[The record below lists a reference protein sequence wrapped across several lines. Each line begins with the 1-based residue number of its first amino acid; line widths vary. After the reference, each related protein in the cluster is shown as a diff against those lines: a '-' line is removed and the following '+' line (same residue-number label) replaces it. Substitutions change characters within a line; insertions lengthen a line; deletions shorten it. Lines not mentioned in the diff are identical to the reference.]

1 MTDAVQASTLVVTPN
16 RKATRNSALLGQLPL
31 YLWLAILVVL
41 PNLLLIAVSFFR
53 SSGGGVVYEAN
64 LANYGRALASS
75 SIWILLGRTLTTAA
89 GSAMI
94 GSLIAYPMAYYATR
108 VLRRGK
114 VAAVL
119 LVIIPL
125 WISLLMRVFAWRLIL
140 GERGVLNSC
149 LVWSGILSH
158 PSEAFLYSRFAVLL
172 TFVYVSIPFIFVSV
186 HSAIERIPYN
196 LIEAANDCG
205 ASGMRAFRTVLWP
218 LSKPG
223 LAIGAS
229 LAFLMAVG
237 DYVTPSMVGGLDGT
251 MLGVVIAS
259 QFGIAGNWPYGASL
273 AVILLAAV
281 ATLLLVVFRLARVP
295 GILVG
300 EGASPSAGG
309 GRRTLVQRLGSALG
323 FLAFCLP
330 YLFLYAPLVII
341 ALLSFNT
348 AERQALPMSGWTLRW
363 YEELASNGALLA
375 ALTRSLVVGMLV
387 LLIAVVGGT
396 GFAILFALG
405 RVRAS
410 KWAENLLL
418 LPVAV
423 PGVVLGI
430 TLVLTFQ
437 LLSVPIGIPRIVLG
451 HATFVMPVVMMI
463 VLSRLRRLDPALVEA
478 STDLGAT
485 PLQTFWFVLLPLVRG
500 AVIGGAL
507 LGFTLSVDEV
517 VVSVFLTGTQPTLPV
532 WVWNQM
538 RFGFTPSVNAI
549 FVCIGVTTVGLI
561 LLSRKLITLSA
572 PAAP

>member
-1 MTDAVQASTLVVTPN
+1 MTDAIPATVLVAPSN
-16 RKATRNSALLGQLPL
+16 RKATGGIMSLGQIPL

-64 LANYGRALASS
+64 FGNYSRAIASS

-89 GSAMI
+89 GSAII

-140 GERGVLNSC
+140 GERGVLNSV

-205 ASGMRAFRTVLWP
+205 ASGLRAFRTVLWP

-259 QFGIAGNWPYGASL
+259 QFGIAGNWPYGAAL

-281 ATLLLVVFRLARVP
+281 ATLLLIVFRLARVP

-300 EGASPSAGG
+300 EGAGPGTGG
-309 GRRTLVQRLGSALG
+309 GRRTPAQRVRSALT

-330 YLFLYAPLVII
+330 YMFLYAPLVII

-363 YEELASNGALLA
+363 YEELASNGALVA
-375 ALTRSLVVGMLV
+375 ALTRSLVVGLLV

-410 KWAENLLL
+410 KWAEYVLL

-485 PLQTFWFVLLPLVRG
+485 PLRTFWFVLLPLVRG

-538 RFGFTPSVNAI
+538 RFGFTPSVNAV

-561 LLSRKLITLSA
+561 LLSRKLITPSA
-572 PAAP
+572 TPAL